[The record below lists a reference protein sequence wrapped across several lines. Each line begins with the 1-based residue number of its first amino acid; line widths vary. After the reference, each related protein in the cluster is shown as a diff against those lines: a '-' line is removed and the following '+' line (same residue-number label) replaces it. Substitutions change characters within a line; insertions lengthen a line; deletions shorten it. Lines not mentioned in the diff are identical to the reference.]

1 MSCLCL
7 FFIFAFERFP
17 LAVRSVLEYG
27 ELCQWTISRTKCLC
41 PPKNASVE
49 ILTLTVLTPAAR
61 YLGDNRIWG
70 QSPGPVISVLV
81 YSIRELLIAC
91 VLSAGWVTRRCQ
103 QTTMQKTDLSRTPQW
118 PQLFQFLNLWETPA
132 VSTLLGPWWCVTV
145 PTLGQ
150 HHGLV
155 VWRGV
160 PLPHPMVSSF
170 ISSWF
175 DSYKDPPD
183 KCQHTAISAWTK
195 KSPELGL
202 GSIRLVKWR
211 STTNHQVAY

>member
-7 FFIFAFERFP
+7 FFIFVFERFP

-27 ELCQWTISRTKCLC
+27 EMCRWTISRTKCLC

-49 ILTLTVLTPAAR
+49 ILTLTVLTRAAR

-91 VLSAGWVTRRCQ
+91 LLSAGWVTRRCQ

-118 PQLFQFLNLWETPA
+118 PQLFQFLNLWERNVCCFHAPRPKVVCHSAHTRTTSWAGSLERGASPTP
-132 VSTLLGPWWCVTV
+132 TGKFLY
-145 PTLGQ
+145 
-150 HHGLV
+150 
-155 VWRGV
+155 
-160 PLPHPMVSSF
+160 F
-170 ISSWF
+170 I
-175 DSYKDPPD
+175 
-183 KCQHTAISAWTK
+183 
-195 KSPELGL
+195 L
-202 GSIRLVKWR
+202 IRQL
-211 STTNHQVAY
+211 